1 VTLSDIPGPHYCPL
15 ERDDIARFP
24 EIDRSEGADQL
35 YVVRDHQLVLI
46 DEGFTHAGWDESY

>member
-1 VTLSDIPGPHYCPL
+1 MSDIPGPHYCPL